1 MSYSQNCLLNTEIV
15 MHYITA
21 QQGKRPVILAGPYK
35 SEAQAWD
42 DIANAYEH
50 ARTFH
55 DGRELTLYGVELL
68 PGFKTPGRLN
78 LRGFGAAS

>member
-1 MSYSQNCLLNTEIV
+1 

-55 DGRELTLYGVELL
+55 DGRDLTLYGVELL
-68 PGFKTPGRLN
+68 SGFKTPGRLN
-78 LRGFGAAS
+78 LRGFQVAG